1 MKDVR
6 AMCIGKNKF
15 SIFFSLL
22 AVTSLTSVSE
32 GGCIFINHVDE
43 ENVFSGLNI
52 ETLLLFEG
60 VSAICTTQC

>member
-52 ETLLLFEG
+52 
-60 VSAICTTQC
+60 